1 MQKYQNITNPKTE
14 RGHYMNRTNLPSIQ
28 MASRKVERRTS
39 SLSLTTEAAA
49 KRVSGGRGVLVL
61 KRTPLSRVAMLTL
74 RALMVAMG
82 ENRSK
87 TDIELALIRKAESEN
102 TINSDTNKQGNAWA
116 RTQLP

>member
-1 MQKYQNITNPKTE
+1 
-14 RGHYMNRTNLPSIQ
+14 

-49 KRVSGGRGVLVL
+49 NRVSGGRGVLVL

>member
-1 MQKYQNITNPKTE
+1 
-14 RGHYMNRTNLPSIQ
+14 

-102 TINSDTNKQGNAWA
+102 TINSDTNKQVNAWA

>member
-1 MQKYQNITNPKTE
+1 MKSE
-14 RGHYMNRTNLPSIQ
+14 LGGEGFL
-28 MASRKVERRTS
+28 S
-39 SLSLTTEAAA
+39 SDELHS
-49 KRVSGGRGVLVL
+49 VVYV
-61 KRTPLSRVAMLTL
+61 VMLTL

-116 RTQLP
+116 RT